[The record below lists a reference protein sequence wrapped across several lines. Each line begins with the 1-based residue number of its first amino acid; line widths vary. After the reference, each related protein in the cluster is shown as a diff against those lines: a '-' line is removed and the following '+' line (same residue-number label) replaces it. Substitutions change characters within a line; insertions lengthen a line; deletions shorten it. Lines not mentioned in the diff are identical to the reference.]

1 MREGLFGQSAEA
13 MKEHLR
19 VLGSKPALEAALA
32 WYRANKGLSGD
43 FGPIKV
49 PTLYIWGDADA
60 TVGAAAAHG
69 TGAYVSAA
77 YDMEVLPNVG
87 HFVMDQG
94 SAKATELILEHLA
107 RHPI

>member
-1 MREGLFGQSAEA
+1 
-13 MKEHLR
+13 
-19 VLGSKPALEAALA
+19 
-32 WYRANKGLSGD
+32 
-43 FGPIKV
+43 V